1 MAKADVLHT
10 MEVAKNFAL
19 VTFKDRKRAVFYRA
33 ALDIGENSIPPNRRF
48 LSCMRFV
55 ADVATPAVFYL
66 NSEWAKREALVA
78 LGWNPDRV
86 SLAQEKILKS
96 YDLFPGNPKALE
108 APALVYLEEGSWEK
122 PADPETGTM
131 SGLVVPE
138 REFVLSTSD
147 MVHKAYLIDNGLNA
161 QTAILCLAAVGLEVM
176 LPNVAFDLVADEEIE
191 RIKDKFKEER
201 HSYLEVASKLAQQ
214 AYDGLKSG
222 DYKDLMRWAE
232 SETAFSLAPKA
243 RLIEERVSSLAT
255 RQLRRAGYSFWKDG
269 VPAIGAAYVG
279 GGLVPAG
286 AVAGQAA
293 LRTLVETINAGR
305 SERLLPEIA
314 YAMKIS
320 KELQR

>member
-1 MAKADVLHT
+1 M
-10 MEVAKNFAL
+10 
-19 VTFKDRKRAVFYRA
+19 VTFDDRKRIVFYRA
-33 ALDIGENSIPPNRRF
+33 ALDIGENTAPPNRSF

-66 NSEWAKREALVA
+66 NNEWVKQEALG
-78 LGWNPDRV
+78 LY
-86 SLAQEKILKS
+86 Q
-96 YDLFPGNPKALE
+96 GNPKALE
-108 APALVYLEEGSWEK
+108 IPALVYLKEGSWEK
-122 PADPETGTM
+122 PADSETGAM
-131 SGLVVPE
+131 SGIVVPK
-138 REFVLSTSD
+138 REFVLSASK
-147 MVHKAYLIDNGLNA
+147 MVHKAHLRDNGLNA

-191 RIKDKFKEER
+191 EIKEKLKEER

-214 AYDGLKSG
+214 AYDGLKCG
-222 DYKDLMRWAE
+222 DYIDVMRWAE

-243 RLIEERVSSLAT
+243 TLIEERVSSLAA

-269 VPAIGAAYVG
+269 VPAIGAAYVA

-293 LRTLVETINAGR
+293 LRTLVETISAGR

-320 KELQR
+320 KELQRLE